1 MKYTIT
7 LFLIYFFILSVNLHA
22 QSPDIKLDKGEN
34 KFRDSMEYGHKDF
47 HFAWDISYFELLWYY
62 VEMDKKHTY
71 RLPEKVVLHTIF
83 QSRLR
88 QFSLLEQ
95 KQREWL
101 AGAVLKPSY
110 FWQAEQPPYP
120 LYSFNILIF
129 KEKKGNFKAIESRKE
144 IREML
149 GEIDTEA
156 ELLLWLHSSST
167 NFQRPFSYKKI
178 DDLYRVRY
186 AVLFSPTCEF
196 HEYFKYYDTK
206 GTLKKTEEIRRFHD
220 KTCMPVTP

>member
-1 MKYTIT
+1 M
-7 LFLIYFFILSVNLHA
+7 IYFFILSVTLHA
-22 QSPDIKLDKGEN
+22 QSPDIKLEKGEI
-34 KFRDSMEYGHKDF
+34 KFRDSMEYCHRDF
-47 HFAWDISYFELLWYY
+47 HFAWDVMYFEVLWYY
-62 VEMDKKHTY
+62 VDMDKKHTY
-71 RLPEKVVLHTIF
+71 RLTEKVDFYTIF
-83 QSRLR
+83 QSTSNH
-88 QFSLLEQ
+88 FHSLEQ
-95 KQREWL
+95 RQRRWL

-120 LYSFNILIF
+120 LYSFRILIF
-129 KEKKGNFKAIESRKE
+129 KGKKGNLKAIESREE
-144 IREML
+144 IRQML

-178 DDLYRVRY
+178 GDLYRVRY
-186 AVLFSPTCEF
+186 TVLFSPTCEF
-196 HEYFKYYDTK
+196 HEYFTYYDTK